1 MKLFIQK
8 GYHLGSLALP
18 AKLVY
23 TIFLVFIGAGIW
35 TSWAIYA
42 DRIGGALESGG
53 EGHSV
58 AARYLDQASAA
69 ASEAAATGPA
79 ADGGLDGGLDIDLP
93 DDEPEPET
101 ATVSSQWPWILD
113 VFHQHLFTVSVVFL
127 ILGHLFML
135 TRLNP
140 LIASVVVLL
149 AGLSALLHVFAP
161 VIIHK
166 TGGWLWLMPVT
177 GASMGLSWTVMV
189 LWTLG
194 AMWLGVGA
202 RRRESSEPS
211 N

>member
-23 TIFLVFIGAGIW
+23 TIFLVFIGTGIW

-42 DRIGGALESGG
+42 DRIGSDLESTRDGP
-53 EGHSV
+53 SV
-58 AARYLDQASAA
+58 AERYVDASL
-69 ASEAAATGPA
+69 SESAPAEPAA
-79 ADGGLDGGLDIDLP
+79 ADGMDIDLP
-93 DDEPEPET
+93 DDEPEP
-101 ATVSSQWPWILD
+101 AVAAASSQWPWILD

-135 TRLNP
+135 TRLHP
-140 LIASVVVLL
+140 MIASVVVLL
-149 AGLSALLHVFAP
+149 AGLSSLLHVLAP

-166 TGGWLWLMPVT
+166 TGGALWLMPVT
-177 GASMGLSWTVMV
+177 GATMGLSWTAMV

-194 AMWLGVGA
+194 AMWLGTGA
-202 RRRESSEPS
+202 RRSTQA
-211 N
+211 